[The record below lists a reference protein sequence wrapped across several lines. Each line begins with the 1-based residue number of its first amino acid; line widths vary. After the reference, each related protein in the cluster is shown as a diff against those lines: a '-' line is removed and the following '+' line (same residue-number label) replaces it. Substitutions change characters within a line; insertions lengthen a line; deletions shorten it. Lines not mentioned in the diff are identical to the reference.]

1 MEHILTDNEINEAFE
16 EIKSV
21 DAKIRELEKR
31 RNEVNGM
38 LTKNAIAVARSK
50 FPGIEW
56 GDKVEVTR
64 AVYSY
69 NNPGATK
76 TYIGFMGRFFLDRY
90 YDTFEKNREQYLR
103 LELYQVKK
111 DGTRSQRKDE
121 LRFSSIVS
129 IKKVEE

>member
-16 EIKSV
+16 EIKSI
-21 DAKIRELEKR
+21 DAKIRELDKR
-31 RNEVNGM
+31 RNEVNQM
-38 LTKNAIAVARSK
+38 LTQNAIAVARSK

-64 AVYSY
+64 EVYSY

-76 TYIGFMGRFFLDRY
+76 TYIGFMGRFFLDHY
-90 YDTFEKNREQYLR
+90 YTTFDKNREQYLW
-103 LELYQVKK
+103 LELYQIKK
-111 DGTRSQRKDE
+111 DGTRSQRKDDI
-121 LRFSSIVS
+121 RFSSIVS